1 MKILLRRFKF
11 LKFNMSGL
19 RQSRLQ
25 TPIVFQVYGFFLLL
39 FIPVVIW
46 GNGIQEDEFDKGNR
60 LYRDNDFSGAITV
73 YQGILSAGYESGELY
88 YNLGN
93 AYFKN
98 GNLGLAI
105 LHFEKAL
112 KLTPRDED
120 LRSNLEMARLRVAD
134 QVEAPRLA
142 VWEVVDEARD
152 YFRMETLA
160 VVSLVMFLLFLT
172 LAGIYYF
179 LPKSRWK
186 RLAFWAAAPI
196 FILFIFLFSIFNWRI
211 WKDKN
216 FREGVILVEKTD
228 VLSAPDESGQILF
241 ALHEGVKARMGQVL
255 PPYVEI
261 ILPDGKKGW
270 ILGETIIE
278 I

>member
-1 MKILLRRFKF
+1 MRAIP
-11 LKFNMSGL
+11 M
-19 RQSRLQ
+19 
-25 TPIVFQVYGFFLLL
+25 FFRTFL
-39 FIPVVIW
+39 FILFLPLISR

-60 LYRDNDFSGAITV
+60 LYRDNDFSGAIAA
-73 YQGILSAGYESGELY
+73 YQGILQAGYESGELH

-105 LHFEKAL
+105 VHFEKGR
-112 KLTPRDED
+112 KSMPRDMD
-120 LRSNLEMARLRVAD
+120 LLSNLEMARLRVAD
-134 QVEAPRLA
+134 QVESPRLA
-142 VWEVVDEARD
+142 VWEAVDYARD
-152 YFRMETLA
+152 YFTMESLA
-160 VVSLVMFLLFLT
+160 AASLGMFLIFLI

-186 RLAFWAAAPI
+186 RLTFWAAAPI
-196 FILFIFLFSIFNWRI
+196 FILFIFLFSIFQWRL
-211 WKDKN
+211 WQDKN
-216 FREGVILVEKTD
+216 IREGVILVEKVD
-228 VLSAPDESGQILF
+228 VLSAPDERGQILF
-241 ALHEGVKARMGQVL
+241 ALHEGVKARLGQVL